1 MDSTLRSNLSVGL
14 PLDLLC
20 YEADSL
26 RVTRFVTIGPS
37 NDYFQMVSRTWGQR
51 LKQAFVELPDPTWA
65 GMGTSQPVRAP
76 LPPAL
81 QAPRPAAVQAFAEAP
96 ASSKP
101 GAGGPRG

>member
-26 RVTRFVTIGPS
+26 RVTRFVTIGS
-37 NDYFQMVSRTWGQR
+37 DNEYFQMVSRTWGQR

-65 GMGTSQPVRAP
+65 AMGTSQPVRAP
-76 LPPAL
+76 LPAGT
-81 QAPRPAAVQAFAEAP
+81 QAASRPAAAQAFAGTP
-96 ASSKP
+96 PSS